1 MFHVVMEHT
10 TCLYGVMGMTNM
22 QCLMDGLYAD
32 YYYRLNKFNEGNF
45 CLAHFTRANIALD
58 ILTKREIWLNNVV
71 YMNDYNE
78 MTTGMNLVSDVIN
91 DYPWKQSFRDA
102 LENIHSGL
110 SNEVITILNCIK
122 KRYYNTYGFCMCEF
136 DKNNLFG
143 EKLDNMVV

>member
-1 MFHVVMEHT
+1 
-10 TCLYGVMGMTNM
+10 MTNM

-122 KRYYNTYGFCMCEF
+122 KRYCKQANIN
-136 DKNNLFG
+136 KNDG
-143 EKLDNMVV
+143 AVEKKSNVPVA